1 MTAFLKLS
9 HFPLLLFQIKQI
21 PSAMYPEIGI
31 QLQVPLREKKKVDY
45 YNKVCDENFKLGW
58 SSEPKVVIKG

>member
-45 YNKVCDENFKLGW
+45 YNKVCDENFKLG
-58 SSEPKVVIKG
+58 

>member
-21 PSAMYPEIGI
+21 PSPMYPEIGI
-31 QLQVPLREKKKVDY
+31 VAPGSPERKEESRLL
-45 YNKVCDENFKLGW
+45 
-58 SSEPKVVIKG
+58 